1 MKNHIQASLVVVSV
15 MFLVWGLGFI
25 MFPQMMHETLSAGS
39 YDPATASLFAAA
51 LLGMS
56 LLFLISAQDPQR
68 DVVYGLAATL
78 GFLGI
83 ASAIGMLPE
92 GGMHKNVGTLVS
104 LVVTVGVAVYL
115 FVVQSEAVVSAPSS
129 GGGSAAGSARKK
141 PAKKAKKK
149 AAKKKTTKKKPA
161 KKAKKKA
168 AKKRR

>member
-25 MFPQMMHETLSAGS
+25 MFPQTIHETLSAGS

-56 LLFLISAQDPQR
+56 LLFLIAAQDPQR
-68 DVVYGLAATL
+68 DIVYGLAATL

-92 GGMHKNVGTLVS
+92 GGMHKNIGTLVS
-104 LVVTVGVAVYL
+104 LVVTVGVAIYL
-115 FVVQSEAVVSAPSS
+115 FVVQSEAVISAPSS
-129 GGGSAAGSARKK
+129 GAARNVSKKPTTQARKK
-141 PAKKAKKK
+141 
-149 AAKKKTTKKKPA
+149 AAKKKPA
-161 KKAKKKA
+161 KKATKKAGKKKTT
-168 AKKRR
+168 KKRR

>member
-1 MKNHIQASLVVVSV
+1 MKNHIQASLVVVSIV
-15 MFLVWGLGFI
+15 FLAWGMGFI
-25 MFPQMMHETLSAGS
+25 MFPQTMHETLSAGS

-92 GGMHKNVGTLVS
+92 GGMHKNIGTLVS
-104 LVVTVGVAVYL
+104 LIITVGVSVYL
-115 FVVQSEAVVSAPSS
+115 FVAQSEAVASAPSS
-129 GGGSAAGSARKK
+129 GAK
-141 PAKKAKKK
+141 PAAKS
-149 AAKKKTTKKKPA
+149 TKKKPA
-161 KKAKKKA
+161 TKARKKTAKKKPVKKAKKKA